1 VPEAEVPGPARA
13 TTPAAPLALLGPS
26 DDEALAALAVAHP
39 DLVAVVDDA
48 ELFLDTPAE
57 RPLLEIARRAEASG
71 GGVLCAG
78 TTGELAS
85 MFRGL
90 TVEVRKHRLGVL
102 LHPGSYGDGD
112 LFAVRAPARGD
123 LVPGRGVF
131 IDGVEIIPM
140 QVALP
145 G

>member
-1 VPEAEVPGPARA
+1 VEVPAPARA

-26 DDEALAALAVAHP
+26 DDEALAALAAAYP

-57 RPLLEIARRAEASG
+57 RPLLEIARRAEANG

-78 TTGELAS
+78 TTAELAS

-102 LHPGSYGDGD
+102 LHPGGYGDGD
-112 LFAVRAPARGD
+112 LFGIRLPSGGEV
-123 LVPGRGVF
+123 VPGRGLFV
-131 IDGVEIIPM
+131 DGVDVTPV
-140 QVALP
+140 QVAFP